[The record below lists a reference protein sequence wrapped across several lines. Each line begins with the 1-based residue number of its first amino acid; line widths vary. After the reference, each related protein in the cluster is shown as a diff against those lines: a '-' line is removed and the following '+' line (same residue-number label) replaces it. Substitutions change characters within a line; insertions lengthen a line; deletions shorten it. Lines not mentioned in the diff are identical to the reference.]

1 MSSAVK
7 KEDTYYLPFSEM
19 CQVYNIEV
27 EYIEQ
32 TNRVIVT
39 SLDRKLEMADSAKD
53 LSVKWKQDIFSRTVD
68 KIKKGEKVVVIST
81 QNNWAKIRTTKG
93 AIGYVKEG
101 DLANRII
108 VREDLERNTKIDGNV
123 SLVWDYYSQYV
134 SAPTREG
141 TKIQGVNVVSP
152 SFFMLERLGKG
163 TITDNAKSGGESYVN
178 WAKENGYQV
187 WAIFSNDSMIQ
198 TTHEILSDYKLR
210 EKTINNII
218 SLAIKYKV
226 DGINL
231 DFENMY
237 ETDKD
242 LYTRF
247 VVELYPRLK
256 EYGMSLSVDVTAP
269 DGSPEWS
276 LCFDRYAISENA
288 DYIVFMA
295 YDQYNASSTSA
306 GPTAGYD
313 WVKVSLDK
321 FLRDIE
327 SEKIILGI
335 PFYTRIWYENAD
347 GTLSGEPSVV
357 NMKNT
362 YSVIPNNA
370 TITWDEARRQN
381 YAEYTQDGKIRKIW
395 IEDEKSI
402 IEKLNLALEEKL
414 AGVAFWEKDREDTS
428 IWKIVSEKMGID

>member
-1 MSSAVK
+1 MN
-7 KEDTYYLPFSEM
+7 E
-19 CQVYNIEV
+19 VYDVEI

-39 SLDRKLEMADSAKD
+39 SLDRKLEKADSAKD
-53 LSVKWKQDIFSRTVD
+53 LSVKWKKDIFSRTVD
-68 KIKKGEKVVVIST
+68 KIKKGEKTVVISIDGD
-81 QNNWAKIRTTKG
+81 WAKIRTMKG
-93 AIGYVKEG
+93 LIGYVKQA
-101 DLANRII
+101 DLANRIV
-108 VREDLERNTKIDGNV
+108 VREDWNKNTKIEGNV
-123 SLVWDYYSQYV
+123 SIVWDYYSQYV
-134 SAPTREG
+134 SAPNRTGE
-141 TKIQGVNVVSP
+141 KIQGINVVSP

-163 TITDNAKSGGESYVN
+163 AITDNAKNGGEAYVS

-198 TTHEILSDYKLR
+198 TTHEILADYKLR
-210 EKTINNII
+210 EKTINNLL
-218 SLAIKYKV
+218 SLASKYKV

-237 ETDKD
+237 EADKD

-247 VVELYPRLK
+247 VAELYPRLK

-321 FLRDIE
+321 FLRDIK
-327 SEKIILGI
+327 SDKIILGI
-335 PFYTRIWYENAD
+335 PFYTRIWKENTD
-347 GTLSGEPSVV
+347 GTLNGEPPVV
-357 NMKNT
+357 NMKNI
-362 YSVIPNNA
+362 YNVIPNNA
-370 TITWDEARRQN
+370 TITWDEDKRQN
-381 YAEYTQDGKIRKIW
+381 YAQYEQEGKIRKVW

-402 IEKLNLALEEKL
+402 TEKLNLALEEKL
-414 AGVAFWEKDREDTS
+414 AGVAFWAKDRENAN
-428 IWKIVSEKMGID
+428 IWKVISEKMKIK